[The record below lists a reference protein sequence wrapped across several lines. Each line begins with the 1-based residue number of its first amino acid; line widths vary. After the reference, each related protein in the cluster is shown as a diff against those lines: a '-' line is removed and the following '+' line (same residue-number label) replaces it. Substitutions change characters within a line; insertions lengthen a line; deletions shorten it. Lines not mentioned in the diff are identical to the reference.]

1 MDDDLQDAAYRL
13 VEEKLYERVALE
25 IAENSIKPGLW
36 AKAMQLASGNKEKTE
51 AEYIRLRVQNLLDEG
66 LVEEEIQDS
75 PYDDATDFER
85 NRGF

>member
-1 MDDDLQDAAYRL
+1 MEDAASRL
-13 VEEKLYERVALE
+13 VEEKLYEQVALE
-25 IAENSIKPGLW
+25 IAEKAVKPGLW
-36 AKAMQLASGNKEKTE
+36 AKAMQLTSGNKEKAE
-51 AEYIRLRVQNLLDEG
+51 AEYIRLRVQNLLDRS